1 MSYFKSYSLTEFMH
15 VFYELP
21 DKEVDFFADYCK
33 ANGKSEKEVM
43 GIVNRLLNVLTDEF
57 YKTHEETFKG
67 NTQCAVDDW
76 FMQSVY
82 HWRDNNHGIVPPAH
96 SKYWPDQ
103 IRYFFTEDENSEFI
117 DIDVKLITTDID
129 FSKSPSSFIRY
140 IKFLLINSNKLRK
153 DVRSLSKYLAEKY
166 PDARIKMLS
175 KDPNEECTSRV
186 RGLLFTERNGF
197 SRAVD
202 LLRFEGWSN
211 DTIVEALKAVLG
223 DAKIEE

>member
-21 DKEVDFFADYCK
+21 DKEVESFADYCK

-43 GIVNRLLNVLTDEF
+43 GIVNRLLNILSDEF
-57 YKTHEETFKG
+57 YKTHEETFRG
-67 NTQCAVDDW
+67 STQCAGDDW

-103 IRYFFTEDENSEFI
+103 IRYFFTDDENSEFI

-129 FSKSPSSFIRY
+129 FSKNPDRFIRY
-140 IKFLLINSNKLRK
+140 IKFLLSNSNKLVK
-153 DVRSLSKYLAEKY
+153 DARSLSKYLAETY
-166 PDARIKMLS
+166 PEARIKMLS
-175 KDPNEECTSRV
+175 KDADEDCVRQVRELLYSRK
-186 RGLLFTERNGF
+186 EGF

-211 DTIVEALKAVLG
+211 DTIVEALKVVLG
-223 DAKIEE
+223 DAKVEE

>member
-1 MSYFKSYSLTEFMH
+1 
-15 VFYELP
+15 
-21 DKEVDFFADYCK
+21 
-33 ANGKSEKEVM
+33 
-43 GIVNRLLNVLTDEF
+43 
-57 YKTHEETFKG
+57 
-67 NTQCAVDDW
+67 
-76 FMQSVY
+76 
-82 HWRDNNHGIVPPAH
+82 
-96 SKYWPDQ
+96 
-103 IRYFFTEDENSEFI
+103 
-117 DIDVKLITTDID
+117 

-140 IKFLLINSNKLRK
+140 IKFLLSNSNKLVK
-153 DVRSLSKYLAEKY
+153 DIRSLSKYLAEKY